1 MTSGKIRLRNMK
13 KKNMDIDNNQ
23 KISRM
28 CRNLITKLK
37 RNNVFSPP
45 ISEQE
50 LQVFQEP

>member
-1 MTSGKIRLRNMK
+1 MSVGKNKLRNMK
-13 KKNMDIDNNQ
+13 KANTDSDNNQ

-45 ISEQE
+45 I
-50 LQVFQEP
+50 

>member
-1 MTSGKIRLRNMK
+1 MATGKIKLRNMK
-13 KKNMDIDNNQ
+13 KKNIDIENNQ

-45 ISEQE
+45 ISE
-50 LQVFQEP
+50 